1 MNPTLTIII
10 VSIINIIVPAGLAV
24 LAVCIIRQ
32 RWKQLKAGSKSLW
45 DIWAII
51 CFSILLLGAVVFI
64 MINTI
69 ALFQK

>member
-24 LAVCIIRQ
+24 LAVRVIHQ
-32 RWKQLKAGSKSLW
+32 RWKRLRAGSKSLG

-51 CFSILLLGAVVFI
+51 CFSILLVGATAFI
-64 MINTI
+64 LFAAIN
-69 ALFQK
+69 LLQR